1 MSRASSVSPS
11 GPRPGGGD
19 RLSSGSTSRTGTFTK
34 RGTTIAIA
42 AEAAGLR
49 ELAAAA
55 RAGGAPVVR
64 LMGSNK
70 TSLQTARLTAEPPSP
85 RAADTFGRLLAITHA
100 FCPDG
105 QRVFGQAPAGLH
117 DDGVMGEAPLPLVF
131 AACSEPGADSGVV
144 QPGHKQ
150 PRGMQPGPVQPG
162 GPAQPGGEESRGMQS
177 GSVVQPGHKQS
188 SGMQP
193 GPARSGGEAS
203 ELHGRRVPQPVPGS
217 GAAVV
222 CPAEWEPPSSPADPE
237 QAVTAPALPRRTWGE
252 FYADDRLL
260 PYLPAARANGSIG
273 TQGAAV
279 IEKLAER
286 LRSGAFDAPQ
296 PALVHT
302 DAALLHGDLW
312 SGNVFWASARSARQA
327 AVMPTAWGPEPP
339 ADPDPVAVLIDPA
352 SHGGH
357 AESDL
362 AQLTVFGAPFAER
375 IYAAYHEAS
384 PLADGWRERIG
395 LHRLHILIVH
405 AALFGGSYGAQTVE
419 EARGYL

>member
-1 MSRASSVSPS
+1 MIPLSTASTF
-11 GPRPGGGD
+11 G
-19 RLSSGSTSRTGTFTK
+19 TGTFTK
-34 RGTTIAIA
+34 RGTAVAIA

-64 LMGSNK
+64 LMGSST
-70 TSLQTARLTAEPPSP
+70 TSLQTARLSAAPPSP
-85 RAADTFGRLLAITHA
+85 RAAETFGRLLAVTHA

-105 QRVFGQAPAGLH
+105 QRVFGQAPTGVH

-131 AACSEPGADSGVV
+131 TAGPEHDSAAAATQSKSEATEPTKRTV
-144 QPGHKQ
+144 PH
-150 PRGMQPGPVQPG
+150 
-162 GPAQPGGEESRGMQS
+162 
-177 GSVVQPGHKQS
+177 
-188 SGMQP
+188 
-193 GPARSGGEAS
+193 AS
-203 ELHGRRVPQPVPGS
+203 P
-217 GAAVV
+217 
-222 CPAEWEPPSSPADPE
+222 EPDRAGTSPHNSPEPDRAGTSPHNSPEPDRAGTSPHNSPEPDRAGTSPAGWERLPFP
-237 QAVTAPALPRRTWGE
+237 AHPKRAIASPALPRRTWGE

-260 PYLPAARANGSIG
+260 PYLPAARANGSI
-273 TQGAAV
+273 TAQGAAV
-279 IEKLAER
+279 IEKLAAR
-286 LRSGAFDAPQ
+286 LHSGMFDAPQ

-312 SGNVFWASARSARQA
+312 SGNVFWASADSASRG
-327 AVMPTAWGPEPP
+327 AVTPSIRDTHPTAGT
-339 ADPDPVAVLIDPA
+339 DPVAVLIDPA

-362 AQLTVFGAPFAER
+362 AQLTVFGAPFVER
-375 IYAAYHEAS
+375 VYAAYHETS

-405 AALFGGSYGAQTVE
+405 AALFGGTYGVQTVE